1 MAAGRTKEDA
11 IKIVTACAQK
21 YRDEL
26 DGNTLLFVC
35 IDKHNTIS
43 CFEFSFRPENFMHL
57 TGLKLIRNTG
67 GESEMVGAAD
77 FYSRC
82 LNHRLSPRDFEFS
95 DDGTTVMK
103 LAVLPA
109 VISKNLSAKMIGDY
123 NSSKPRLYTEKLAGN
138 TNACVGFKKD
148 AAAGVFVPNT
158 VLREDLRSNV
168 RGYVRVIA
176 AYRKKQS
183 DEKYRELTYAAK
195 KFDWSKIT
203 LPAPFE
209 YILLP
214 ENN

>member
-1 MAAGRTKEDA
+1 MAAGPTKEDA
-11 IKIVTACAQK
+11 IKIVTACAKK

-26 DGNTLLFVC
+26 DGNTLIFLC
-35 IDKHNTIS
+35 IDKHNIVS

-57 TGLKLIRNTG
+57 TGLKPIRNAE

-77 FYSRC
+77 FYRRC
-82 LNHRLSPRDFEFS
+82 LNHKLSPRDFELS

-103 LAVLPA
+103 LTVLPS
-109 VISKNLSAKMIGDY
+109 VINKNLSAKMIGDY
-123 NSSKPRLYTEKLAGN
+123 NSSKPRLYTEKLAGS
-138 TNACVGFKKD
+138 TNACMGFKKD

-168 RGYVRVIA
+168 CSYVRVIA
-176 AYRKKQS
+176 TYRKKQS

-195 KFDWSKIT
+195 KLDWSKIK
-203 LPAPFE
+203 LPSPFE